1 LAPDARRSLAGA
13 NVATMWAQRQR
24 RGWGQ
29 TARLASRR
37 RPGPIPRDPAWDA
50 NWSTFFA
57 KRKPVV
63 MGPGSRSRS
72 LACPGRH
79 RILRSDLDVKQPRGQ
94 AIAFPRRVTRPSDA
108 SIVVPRRKE
117 GAGNA
122 GCTTAPAAS
131 CVESRTHEL
140 VTTGTPKHS
149 GIPCAMV
156 YGLYALSP
164 VSGLDSHRRLPI
176 PACRA
181 RRADIAI
188 PANLIPA
195 SGDQDHAISLVRIGR
210 IRLTQPARPSHP
222 ASNVRDDRDTPLLW
236 KRDARIQS
244 HFSEKRK

>member
-1 LAPDARRSLAGA
+1 MLAPDARRSLAGA

-140 VTTGTPKHS
+140 VTTGTPQHRGHS
-149 GIPCAMV
+149 LRNGV
-156 YGLYALSP
+156 NGLYELSP
-164 VSGLDSHRRLPI
+164 VSGLFSHRRPPI
-176 PACRA
+176 IINELDPSVGGSGPHDFAVRSASFVRA
-181 RRADIAI
+181 QNA
-188 PANLIPA
+188 PE
-195 SGDQDHAISLVRIGR
+195 VK
-210 IRLTQPARPSHP
+210 RPSHP
-222 ASNVRDDRDTPLLW
+222 ASYVRDDREAPLW
-236 KRDARIQS
+236 RKRDGRVNTRFLI
-244 HFSEKRK
+244 FVNRNF